1 MKKENKSNNI
11 SDEELS
17 LISVISGLDN
27 KLEELDHNISLIS
40 KENNSLSKNT
50 ISGKKI
56 DKKIKDLEDKI
67 QLISKSISESQESS
81 GSEKYLNTMPTKD
94 IIGAKRKGYA
104 VAGNL
109 RLKRIDTIEKSL
121 NRLIKK
127 FDLAF
132 GGSFDINKTPESDNL
147 EITSEEYLVSPEE
160 FYIRSKRIFF
170 GFLFSIIIIF
180 LLIIVTTENY
190 IFENYI
196 FVKLSGII
204 I

>member
-1 MKKENKSNNI
+1 VKKENKSNNI

-40 KENNSLSKNT
+40 KEKNNISKGITSEKEIN
-50 ISGKKI
+50 
-56 DKKIKDLEDKI
+56 KKIKDLEKKI
-67 QLISKSISESQESS
+67 QAISKSISENQESS
-81 GSEKYLNTMPTKD
+81 VSNKYLNTMPTRGR
-94 IIGAKRKGYA
+94 IGVMRKGYA
-104 VAGNL
+104 VADNL

-121 NRLIKK
+121 NNLVKK
-127 FDLAF
+127 FNLAF
-132 GGSFDINKTPESDNL
+132 GDSFDTNKT
-147 EITSEEYLVSPEE
+147 EEYLVSPEE

-180 LLIIVTTENY
+180 LLILATTENY

-196 FVKLSGII
+196 FAKLSGLII
-204 I
+204 

>member
-1 MKKENKSNNI
+1 VKKENKSNNI

-94 IIGAKRKGYA
+94 IIGTKRKGYA
-104 VAGNL
+104 VAENL

-132 GGSFDINKTPESDNL
+132 GSSFDINKTPESDNL